1 MIDGDKYVD
10 PYINDWIDLL
20 DEWI

>member
-20 DEWI
+20 YEWI